1 MRPYE
6 NLSGKSGVT
15 AYQIGDTFIIV
26 EFRDGST
33 YAYTNSTTGIS
44 NIEIMK
50 RLALKGSGLSTFI
63 SRHVK
68 DKYAEKLR

>member
-44 NIEIMK
+44 NIQIMK
-50 RLALKGSGLSTFI
+50 RLAVKGSGLSTFI

>member
-26 EFRDGST
+26 EFRDGSA

-50 RLALKGSGLSTFI
+50 RLAVKGSGLSTFI

>member
-1 MRPYE
+1 MRRYG
-6 NLSGKSGVT
+6 NLSGTSGVT
-15 AYQIGDTFIIV
+15 AYEIGSDFITV

-33 YAYTNSTTGIS
+33 YSYTNSITGLS

-50 RLALKGSGLSTFI
+50 RLAAKGSGLSTFI

-68 DKYAEKLR
+68 DKYAVKVK

>member
-15 AYQIGDTFIIV
+15 AYKIGDTFIIV
-26 EFRDGST
+26 EFRDGSA
-33 YAYTNSTTGIS
+33 YSYTNSTTGIS

-50 RLALKGSGLSTFI
+50 RLAAKGSGLSTFI

>member
-1 MRPYE
+1 MRRYG
-6 NLSGKSGVT
+6 NLSGNSGVT
-15 AYQIGDTFIIV
+15 AYEIGSDFITV

-33 YAYTNSTTGIS
+33 YSYTNSITGLS

-50 RLALKGSGLSTFI
+50 RLAAKGSGLSTFI

-68 DKYAEKLR
+68 DKYAVKVK